1 MAHNSYP
8 AGTPTGV
15 VPSLYAVPST
25 DWKTVIDQAYAAING
40 DGGGTWSPSA
50 FITVGGSGF
59 QLTGTGHS
67 LAASARLNVESTGE
81 VRLKAGAL
89 LKADGT
95 SGDIRLEVTGGVAT
109 LTIQANALG
118 VLAENANFDA
128 YGALTLKDNG
138 GAAGSGGNLIVEDTG
153 LVTLQSG
160 ALMALASGA
169 TFTLNGDQNI
179 SSTGVVTYQNGSN
192 LTSGATAFAQWSGEW
207 WFAKTVKVTSAGDF
221 IIQGSTNWIQYE
233 TARPWSSPGRI
244 LLPLTFAGGSTSG
257 PADPDAWVEKS
268 DLSAAPCFRTSSV
281 ATSGG
286 ISVIEFVDL
295 PTGAEIAEVTVTTK
309 GTDSGSIASTRP
321 QYQIVSWEDSAAA
334 GYTTHSSLTTDAGSI
349 ATFGLTVTQTTI
361 AATGSPNV
369 TAGRHY
375 GLYVV
380 HPYEAINT
388 QGVRIYECTIAGTAE
403 EHQI

>member
-1 MAHNSYP
+1 MAHFVFF
-8 AGTPTGV
+8 TGYTDPIPDGH
-15 VPSLYAVPST
+15 VPDSVEYTLL
-25 DWKTVIDQAYAAING
+25 WKQVYAAING

-59 QLTGTGHS
+59 QLTGVNHS

-118 VLAENANFDA
+118 VLAENADFDA
-128 YGALTLKDNG
+128 YGAITLKDNG

-153 LVTLQSG
+153 LITVQSG
-160 ALMALASGA
+160 GLVAIADGA

-281 ATSGG
+281 ATAGG

-295 PTGAEIAEVTVTTK
+295 PTGGEITEVTVTTK

-334 GYTTHSSLTTDAGSI
+334 GNTTHSLLTTDAGSI

-361 AATGSPNV
+361 AATGSPKI

-375 GLYVV
+375 GLRVI
-380 HPYEAINT
+380 HPYEAINN
-388 QGVRIYECTIAGTAE
+388 QGVRIYECTITGTAE